1 MRSGRED
8 KMNNVPIDRLQKWS
22 EQGHRTVQADT
33 LMMLAADYP
42 EVVALSADLTP
53 TARLVEFKE
62 TYPDRFFDVGIAE
75 QNLIDFTA
83 GLALEGLRPFAVG
96 LAAMVPMRPAEQ
108 MRAAL
113 GYMNL
118 NATIIGIEA
127 GVRFGPL
134 GNTHYAMDDIA
145 VVRAI
150 PNFTVVAP
158 SDPLSTHKAL
168 YACAEREGPVY
179 VRLTGGPGYPVMYP
193 EDFDFEIGKAIEYR
207 TGNDVAF
214 VSTGSLL
221 AEAVGAADVLQGKGI
236 SARVVDMHTVK
247 PLDTE
252 MLDKVFAENKL
263 VVTVEEHSSIG
274 GLGGAVAEYKAG
286 FADAPRQVIAS
297 LGDKFQV
304 LGDHAFLMKR
314 NGLTASDLATL
325 AEENLQ
331 IRS

>member
-1 MRSGRED
+1 
-8 KMNNVPIDRLQKWS
+8 MNYAPIDKLQEWS
-22 EQGHRTVQADT
+22 DQGHRTVQADT
-33 LMMLAADYP
+33 LMMLAADNP
-42 EVVALSADLTP
+42 DVVVLSADLTP

-108 MRAAL
+108 VRAAL
-113 GYMNL
+113 GYMKA

-150 PNFTVVAP
+150 PNFTVIAP
-158 SDPLSTHKAL
+158 SDPLSTYKAL
-168 YACAEREGPVY
+168 YACAEHVGPVY
-179 VRLTGGPGYPVMYP
+179 LRLTGGPGYPVMYS
-193 EDFDFEIGKAIEYR
+193 EDFDFQIGKAIEYR
-207 TGNDVAF
+207 PGTDVAF
-214 VSTGSLL
+214 VSSGSLL
-221 AEAVGAADVLQGKGI
+221 SEAVGAADILESKGI
-236 SARVVDMHTVK
+236 STRVVDMHTIK

-252 MLDKVFAENKL
+252 MLDKVFAENRL
-263 VVTVEEHSSIG
+263 VVTVEEHSSVG

-286 FADAPRQVIAS
+286 FADAPKQVIAS
-297 LGDKFQV
+297 LGDKFQK
-304 LGDHAFLMKR
+304 LGDHAFLMKE
-314 NGLTASDLATL
+314 NGLTAPDLAAL
-325 AEENLQ
+325 AEANL
-331 IRS
+331 

>member
-1 MRSGRED
+1 MS
-8 KMNNVPIDRLQKWS
+8 NAPIDKLQDWS
-22 EQGHRTVQADT
+22 KAGHRNVQADT
-33 LMMLAADYP
+33 LVMLAAENPD
-42 EVVALSADLTP
+42 VVALSADLTP

-62 TYPDRFFDVGIAE
+62 TYPDRFLDVGIAE

-113 GYMNL
+113 GYMNV
-118 NATIIGIEA
+118 NATVIGIEA

-150 PNFTVVAP
+150 PNFTVIAP
-158 SDPLSTHKAL
+158 SDPLSTYKAIS
-168 YACAEREGPVY
+168 ACLEHDGPVY

-193 EDFDFEIGKAIEYR
+193 EDFDFQIGRAIEYR
-207 TGNDVAF
+207 AGSDVAF
-214 VSTGSLL
+214 ISCGSLL
-221 AEAVGAADVLQGKGI
+221 GETVGAADILESKGM
-236 SARVVDMHTVK
+236 SARVVDMHTIK
-247 PLDTE
+247 PLDTV

-263 VVTVEEHSSIG
+263 VVTVEEHTSMG

-286 FADAPRQVIAS
+286 VGGAPKQLIAS
-297 LGDKFQV
+297 LGDKFQK
-304 LGDHAFLMKR
+304 LGDHKFLMKE
-314 NGLTASDLATL
+314 NGLTAPALAAL
-325 AEENLQ
+325 AEANL
-331 IRS
+331 

>member
-1 MRSGRED
+1 MNKAALD
-8 KMNNVPIDRLQKWS
+8 KLQEWS
-22 EQGHRTVQADT
+22 EAGHRTVQADT
-33 LMMLAADYP
+33 LVMLAAEYP
-42 EVVALSADLTP
+42 EMVALSADLTP
-53 TARLVEFKE
+53 TARLVEFKD

-75 QNLIDFTA
+75 QNLIDFSA

-108 MRAAL
+108 MRAAI
-113 GYMNL
+113 GYMKANV
-118 NATIIGIEA
+118 TVIGIEA

-150 PNFTVVAP
+150 PNFTVIAP

-168 YACAEREGPVY
+168 YACIEHEGPVY
-179 VRLTGGPGYPVMYP
+179 MRLTGGPGYPVMYA
-193 EDFDFEIGKAIEYR
+193 EDFDFQIGKAIEYR
-207 TGNDVAF
+207 SGSDVAF
-214 VSTGSLL
+214 ITSGSLL
-221 AEAVGAADVLQGKGI
+221 ADAVGAADILEGKGI
-236 SARVVDMHTVK
+236 STRVVDMHTVK

-252 MLDKVFAENKL
+252 MLDRVFAENQL

-297 LGDKFQV
+297 LGDKFQK
-304 LGDHAFLMKR
+304 LGDHKFLMKE
-314 NGLTASDLATL
+314 NGLTAPDLAGL
-325 AEENLQ
+325 AKGNL
-331 IRS
+331 

>member
-1 MRSGRED
+1 
-8 KMNNVPIDRLQKWS
+8 MNNAPIDKLQEWS
-22 EQGHRTVQADT
+22 DQGHRTVQADT
-33 LMMLAADYP
+33 LMMLAADNP
-42 EVVALSADLTP
+42 DVVALSADLTP
-53 TARLVEFKE
+53 TARLVEFKD

-113 GYMNL
+113 GYMKA

-150 PNFTVVAP
+150 PNFTVIAP

-168 YACAEREGPVY
+168 YACAEHDGPVY

-193 EDFDFEIGKAIEYR
+193 DDFDFQIGKAIEYR
-207 TGNDVAF
+207 AGTDVAF
-214 VSTGSLL
+214 VSSGSLL
-221 AEAVGAADVLQGKGI
+221 AEAVGAADILESKGG
-236 SARVVDMHTVK
+236 STRVVDMHTIK

-263 VVTVEEHSSIG
+263 VVTVEEHS
-274 GLGGAVAEYKAG
+274 
-286 FADAPRQVIAS
+286 
-297 LGDKFQV
+297 
-304 LGDHAFLMKR
+304 
-314 NGLTASDLATL
+314 
-325 AEENLQ
+325 
-331 IRS
+331 

>member
-1 MRSGRED
+1 MSNAALD
-8 KMNNVPIDRLQKWS
+8 KLQDWS
-22 EQGHRTVQADT
+22 AAGHRTVQADT

-53 TARLVEFKE
+53 TARLVEFKD

-75 QNLIDFTA
+75 QNLIDFSA

-108 MRAAL
+108 VRAAV
-113 GYMNL
+113 GYMNA
-118 NATIIGIEA
+118 NVTIIGIEA

-150 PNFTVVAP
+150 PNFTVIAP

-168 YACAEREGPVY
+168 YACIEHEGPVY
-179 VRLTGGPGYPVMYP
+179 MRLTGGPGYPVLYP
-193 EDFDFEIGKAIEYR
+193 EDFDFQIGKAIECR
-207 TGNDVAF
+207 AGSDVAF
-214 VSTGSLL
+214 VACGSLV
-221 AEAVGAADVLQGKGI
+221 ADAVGAADILEGNGI
-236 SARVVDMHTVK
+236 STRVVDMHTIK

-252 MLDKVFAENKL
+252 MLDRVFAENKL
-263 VVTVEEHSSIG
+263 VVTVEEHSPFG

-286 FADAPRQVIAS
+286 VADSPKQVFAS
-297 LGDKFQV
+297 LGDKFQR
-304 LGDHAFLMKR
+304 LGDHKFLMKE
-314 NGLTASDLATL
+314 NGLTAPDLAAL
-325 AEENLQ
+325 AEANL
-331 IRS
+331 

>member
-1 MRSGRED
+1 MNRAALD
-8 KMNNVPIDRLQKWS
+8 KLQEWS
-22 EQGHRTVQADT
+22 EKGHRSTQADT
-33 LMMLAADYP
+33 LLMLAADYP
-42 EVVALSADLTP
+42 EVVVLSADLTP
-53 TARLVEFKE
+53 TARLVEFKD

-75 QNLIDFTA
+75 QNLIDFSA

-113 GYMNL
+113 GYMNA
-118 NATIIGIEA
+118 NVTVIGIEA

-150 PNFTVVAP
+150 PNFTVLAP

-168 YACAEREGPVY
+168 YACVEHEGPVY

-207 TGNDVAF
+207 TGSDVAF
-214 VSTGSLL
+214 ISTGSLL
-221 AEAVGAADVLQGKGI
+221 ADAVAAADILEGRGI
-236 SARVVDMHTVK
+236 STRVVDMHTVK
-247 PLDTE
+247 PLDTAI
-252 MLDKVFAENKL
+252 LDKVFAENGL
-263 VVTVEEHSSIG
+263 VVTVEEHSPFG

-286 FADAPRQVIAS
+286 FADAPRQVFAS
-297 LGDKFQV
+297 LGDKFQK
-304 LGDHAFLMKR
+304 LGDHGFLMKE
-314 NGLTASDLATL
+314 NGLTAPDLAAL
-325 AEENLQ
+325 AEANL
-331 IRS
+331 SAPGE

>member
-1 MRSGRED
+1 
-8 KMNNVPIDRLQKWS
+8 
-22 EQGHRTVQADT
+22 
-33 LMMLAADYP
+33 MMLAADYP

-108 MRAAL
+108 MRAAV
-113 GYMNL
+113 GYMNV

-150 PNFTVVAP
+150 PNFTVISP
-158 SDPLSTHKAL
+158 SDPLSTYKAL
-168 YACAEREGPVY
+168 YACVEHEGPVY
-179 VRLTGGPGYPVMYP
+179 VRLTGGPGYPVMYT
-193 EDFDFEIGKAIEYR
+193 EDIDFQIGKAIEYR
-207 TGNDVAF
+207 TGSDVAF
-214 VSTGSLL
+214 ISTGSLL
-221 AEAVGAADVLQGKGI
+221 SEAVGAADILQAKGI

-247 PLDTE
+247 PLDEET
-252 MLDKVFAENKL
+252 LDTVFAENTL
-263 VVTVEEHSSIG
+263 IVTAEEHSPFG

-286 FADAPRQVIAS
+286 FADAPKQVFAS
-297 LGDKFQV
+297 LGDRFQK
-304 LGDHAFLMKR
+304 LGDHAFLMKQ
-314 NGLTASDLATL
+314 NGLTAEGLASL
-325 AEENLQ
+325 AEANL
-331 IRS
+331 

>member
-1 MRSGRED
+1 MD
-8 KMNNVPIDRLQKWS
+8 KLQEWS
-22 EQGHRTVQADT
+22 KAGHRTVQADT
-33 LMMLAADYP
+33 LLMLAAEYP
-42 EVVALSADLTP
+42 DLVALSADLTP

-75 QNLIDFTA
+75 QNLIDFTV

-113 GYMNL
+113 GYMNAS
-118 NATIIGIEA
+118 ATVIGIEA

-145 VVRAI
+145 VMRAI
-150 PNFTVVAP
+150 PNFTVIAP

-168 YACAEREGPVY
+168 HACAEHEGPVY
-179 VRLTGGPGYPVMYP
+179 MRLTGGPGYPVMYS
-193 EDFDFEIGKAIEYR
+193 EDFDFQIGKAIEYR
-207 TGNDVAF
+207 PGGDVAF
-214 VSTGSLL
+214 VTSGSLL
-221 AEAVGAADVLQGKGI
+221 ADAVAAADILEGKGI
-236 SARVVDMHTVK
+236 SARVVDMHTIK

-263 VVTVEEHSSIG
+263 VVTVEEHSPFG

-286 FADAPRQVIAS
+286 FANAPKQMIAS
-297 LGDKFQV
+297 LGDRFQK
-304 LGDHAFLMKR
+304 LGDHKYLMKE
-314 NGLTASDLATL
+314 NGLTAPDLADL
-325 AEENLQ
+325 AEKNL
-331 IRS
+331 

>member
-1 MRSGRED
+1 
-8 KMNNVPIDRLQKWS
+8 MNNAALDKLQDWS
-22 EQGHRTVQADT
+22 AAGHRTVQADT

-53 TARLVEFKE
+53 TARLVEFKD

-75 QNLIDFTA
+75 QNLIDFSA

-108 MRAAL
+108 VRAAV
-113 GYMNL
+113 GYMNA
-118 NATIIGIEA
+118 NVTIIGIEA

-150 PNFTVVAP
+150 PNFTVIAP

-168 YACAEREGPVY
+168 YACLEQEGPVY
-179 VRLTGGPGYPVMYP
+179 MRLTGGPGYPAMYT
-193 EDFDFEIGKAIEYR
+193 EDFDFQIGKAIEYR
-207 TGNDVAF
+207 TGSDVAF
-214 VSTGSLL
+214 VTSGSLL
-221 AEAVGAADVLQGKGI
+221 ADAVGAADILEGKGI
-236 SARVVDMHTVK
+236 STRVIDMHTIK

-252 MLDKVFAENKL
+252 MLDRVFAENKL
-263 VVTVEEHSSIG
+263 VVTVEEHSPFG

-286 FADAPRQVIAS
+286 VANSPKQVFAS
-297 LGDKFQV
+297 LGDKFQK
-304 LGDHAFLMKR
+304 LGDHKFLMKE
-314 NGLTASDLATL
+314 NGLTTPDLVAL
-325 AEENLQ
+325 AEANL
-331 IRS
+331 

>member
-1 MRSGRED
+1 MNKAALD
-8 KMNNVPIDRLQKWS
+8 KLQDWS
-22 EQGHRTVQADT
+22 KAGHRNVQADT
-33 LMMLAADYP
+33 LFMLAADYP

-108 MRAAL
+108 MRAAV
-113 GYMNL
+113 GYMNV

-150 PNFTVVAP
+150 PNFTVISP
-158 SDPLSTHKAL
+158 SDPLSTYKAL
-168 YACAEREGPVY
+168 YACVEHEGPVY
-179 VRLTGGPGYPVMYP
+179 VRLTGGPGYPVMYT
-193 EDFDFEIGKAIEYR
+193 EDIDFQIGKAIEYR
-207 TGNDVAF
+207 TGSDVAF
-214 VSTGSLL
+214 ISTGSLL
-221 AEAVGAADVLQGKGI
+221 GEAVDAADILQAKGI

-247 PLDTE
+247 PLDEET
-252 MLDKVFAENKL
+252 LDTVFAENTL
-263 VVTVEEHSSIG
+263 VVTAEEHSPFG

-286 FADAPRQVIAS
+286 FADAPKQVFAS
-297 LGDKFQV
+297 LGDRFQK
-304 LGDHAFLMKR
+304 LGDHAFLMKQ
-314 NGLTASDLATL
+314 NGLTAEGLASL
-325 AEENLQ
+325 AEANL
-331 IRS
+331 